1 MAVRLR
7 ASSCAA
13 GACAVGFLLK
23 NSFAPP
29 RWALAP
35 PAWKLVGV
43 RNNRWKSYCGWCV
56 HCTAVWKE
64 TVVLK
69 CTAELECASYTTQ
82 GCLFLFCFLGQ
93 VFSLRNIIGAEA
105 GTAQLK
111 RVIKIEMQSDRQTK
125 QCHGI
130 VTELFRPY
138 GLDCALTLSALKIHV
153 FTSVWC
159 LCVSR

>member
-13 GACAVGFLLK
+13 GACAVGFLLN

-64 TVVLK
+64 TEVLK

-93 VFSLRNIIGAEA
+93 LFSLRNIIGAEA
-105 GTAQLK
+105 WNCTAEESHQ
-111 RVIKIEMQSDRQTK
+111 DRNAERPAN

-153 FTSVWC
+153 FTSVWS